1 MVSHDEA
8 YRWCQARNMHQR
20 ASFIYDLRG
29 LKHVE
34 TTEILICPDS
44 TFTGSKVRWGGQVIA
59 VIALKNLVQITIWQW
74 NTQMETILDWEKWFN
89 MISIAGSHLSVSHLE
104 QLRRTLH
111 TLQETYSQYLENM
124 NQKDCLVAFLPLHPD
139 SYLMHFRGFQTLDPV
154 DGLISLISPWY
165 YYFTGWNNQL
175 VPFAILDPFHSD
187 WLNYTLQQRHYRWWN
202 HSKINGWILGWLVI
216 SNKHIWDD
224 DDDDDDDGGPEMSW
238 LFAYGS
244 WERWNH
250 QAIGEL
256 WSKFCQISV
265 NF

>member
-224 DDDDDDDGGPEMSW
+224 DDDDGGPEMSW